1 MYFCVQGVIDGCA
14 SITGENHRDL
24 SWMNPEICR
33 LMIELYRQGYAHSVE
48 VWQDEKLV
56 GGLYGVSLGG
66 YFTIESQFSF
76 IKDTSKVMKKKNSF

>member
-1 MYFCVQGVIDGCA
+1 
-14 SITGENHRDL
+14 
-24 SWMNPEICR
+24 
-33 LMIELYRQGYAHSVE
+33 MIELHRQGYAHSVE

-76 IKDTSKVMKKKNSF
+76 VKDASKVFLKKNKCKFVIVVFFCLLIGCSCSSRSSSSFRWLLCS

>member
-1 MYFCVQGVIDGCA
+1 
-14 SITGENHRDL
+14 
-24 SWMNPEICR
+24 
-33 LMIELYRQGYAHSVE
+33 MIELYQQGYAHSVE

-76 IKDTSKVMKKKNSF
+76 VKDTSKVIEIKTYLKKR

>member
-1 MYFCVQGVIDGCA
+1 
-14 SITGENHRDL
+14 
-24 SWMNPEICR
+24 
-33 LMIELYRQGYAHSVE
+33 MIELHRQGYAHSVE

-76 IKDTSKVMKKKNSF
+76 VKDASKVFLQKNKCKFVIVVVVFLSVDRLLLFISQLVFV